1 MKQEEKK
8 INSTDKKN
16 SVTVILPAKHCQDG
30 HAANFDWSK
39 RIRSIVGIFV
49 LLIIWQITAQ
59 YYDQPW
65 IFPSVTRVL
74 SQLAHPLREHYA
86 SGTLLSNTLISLL
99 RVLLGFLFAS
109 IVGVTLGIVM
119 GSISFIRDILE
130 PVIELLRPLC
140 PIAWLPFAIVIF
152 KLKTLPQLFGINYSH
167 TIFDQVQ
174 IGMIFVIFV
183 GGFFP
188 VLTNTLDGV
197 ASVRRNYLL
206 LAKTLGAS
214 PVQIFY
220 HVHLPAAMPM
230 ILTGLRQ
237 GLGLC
242 WFVIIAAEMM
252 TGSDSGIGYLL
263 MYAADNSAMDIVI
276 AAMLIIGAVG
286 AMLSFLMRRVMFRFV
301 GWKEKE
307 I

>member
-1 MKQEEKK
+1 LSKEELK
-8 INSTDKKN
+8 INKSRNYSKLIRW
-16 SVTVILPAKHCQDG
+16 VAGPVIL
-30 HAANFDWSK
+30 
-39 RIRSIVGIFV
+39 
-49 LLIIWQITAQ
+49 LLIWQAAAH
-59 YYDQPW
+59 YYNQPW

-74 SQLAHPLREHYA
+74 SQLAHPLRQHYA
-86 SGTLLSNTLISLL
+86 SGSLLSNTLISLL
-99 RVLLGFLFAS
+99 RVILGFSLAAV
-109 IVGVTLGIVM
+109 VGVALGIVM
-119 GSISFIRDILE
+119 GSITFIRDILE

-140 PIAWLPFAIVIF
+140 PIAWLPFAIVVF

-174 IGMIFVIFV
+174 LGMIFVIFV

-197 ASVRRNYLL
+197 TGIRRNYLL

-214 PVQIFY
+214 PRQIFF
-220 HVHLPAAMPM
+220 HVYLPAAMPM

-252 TGSDSGIGYLL
+252 TGGDSGIGYLL
-263 MYAADNSAMDIVI
+263 MYASDNSAMDIVI

-286 AMLSFLMRRVMFRFV
+286 ALLAFLMRRIMHTLVS
-301 GWKEKE
+301 WKPKE
-307 I
+307 V

>member
-1 MKQEEKK
+1 LSKEELK
-8 INSTDKKN
+8 ISKSRNYSKLLRW
-16 SVTVILPAKHCQDG
+16 VAGPVIL
-30 HAANFDWSK
+30 
-39 RIRSIVGIFV
+39 
-49 LLIIWQITAQ
+49 LLIWQAAAH
-59 YYDQPW
+59 YYNQPW

-74 SQLAHPLREHYA
+74 SQLAHPLRQHYN
-86 SGTLLSNTLISLL
+86 SGSLLSNTLISLL
-99 RVLLGFLFAS
+99 RVIIGFSLAAV
-109 IVGVTLGIVM
+109 VGVTLGIVM
-119 GSISFIRDILE
+119 GSVTFIRDILE

-140 PIAWLPFAIVIF
+140 PIAWLPFAIVVF
-152 KLKTLPQLFGINYSH
+152 KLRTLPQLFGINYSH

-174 IGMIFVIFV
+174 LGMIFVIFV

-197 ASVRRNYLL
+197 TRVRRNYLL

-214 PVQIFY
+214 PRQIFF
-220 HVHLPAAMPM
+220 HVYLPAAMPM

-252 TGSDSGIGYLL
+252 TGGDSGIGYLL
-263 MYAADNSAMDIVI
+263 MYASDNSAMDIVI

-286 AMLSFLMRRVMFRFV
+286 ALLAFLMRRVMHSFV
-301 GWKEKE
+301 SWKPKE
-307 I
+307 V

>member
-1 MKQEEKK
+1 MSKEKLK
-8 INSTDKKN
+8 ISKSRNYSKLLRWIAGP
-16 SVTVILPAKHCQDG
+16 VILL
-30 HAANFDWSK
+30 
-39 RIRSIVGIFV
+39 V
-49 LLIIWQITAQ
+49 IWQAAAQ
-59 YYDQPW
+59 YYNQPW

-74 SQLAHPLREHYA
+74 SQLAHPLRQHYA
-86 SGTLLSNTLISLL
+86 SGSLLSNTLISLL
-99 RVLLGFLFAS
+99 RVILGFTLAAV
-109 IVGVTLGIVM
+109 VGVTLGIIM
-119 GSISFIRDILE
+119 GSVAFFRDIME

-140 PIAWLPFAIVIF
+140 PIAWLPFAIVVF
-152 KLKTLPQLFGINYSH
+152 KLRTLPQLFGIDYSH

-174 IGMIFVIFV
+174 LGMIFVIFV

-197 ASVRRNYLL
+197 TGVRRNYLL

-214 PVQIFY
+214 RRQIFF
-220 HVHLPAAMPM
+220 HVYLPAAMPM

-252 TGSDSGIGYLL
+252 TGGDSGIGYLL
-263 MYAADNSAMDIVI
+263 MYASDNSAMDIVI

-286 AMLSFLMRRVMFRFV
+286 ALLAFLMRRIMYSFV
-301 GWKEKE
+301 SWKPKE

>member
-1 MKQEEKK
+1 LSKEELK
-8 INSTDKKN
+8 ISKSRNYSKLLRWIAGP
-16 SVTVILPAKHCQDG
+16 VILL
-30 HAANFDWSK
+30 
-39 RIRSIVGIFV
+39 V
-49 LLIIWQITAQ
+49 IWQAAAQ
-59 YYDQPW
+59 YYNQPW

-74 SQLAHPLREHYA
+74 SQLAHPLRQHYA
-86 SGTLLSNTLISLL
+86 SGSLLSNTLISLL
-99 RVLLGFLFAS
+99 RVIFGFSLAAV
-109 IVGVTLGIVM
+109 VGVTIGIVM
-119 GSISFIRDILE
+119 GSIPFIRDIME

-140 PIAWLPFAIVIF
+140 PIAWLPFAIVVF
-152 KLKTLPQLFGINYSH
+152 KLRTLPQLFGIDYSH

-174 IGMIFVIFV
+174 LGMIFVIFV

-197 ASVRRNYLL
+197 TGVRRNYLL

-214 PVQIFY
+214 RRQIFFRVY
-220 HVHLPAAMPM
+220 LPAAMPM

-252 TGSDSGIGYLL
+252 TGGDSGIGYLL
-263 MYAADNSAMDIVI
+263 MYASDNSAMDIVI

-286 AMLSFLMRRVMFRFV
+286 ALLAFLMRRIMYSFV
-301 GWKEKE
+301 SWKPKE

>member
-1 MKQEEKK
+1 MSKEELK
-8 INSTDKKN
+8 ISKSRNYSKLIRW
-16 SVTVILPAKHCQDG
+16 VAGPVIL
-30 HAANFDWSK
+30 
-39 RIRSIVGIFV
+39 
-49 LLIIWQITAQ
+49 LLIWQAAAH
-59 YYDQPW
+59 YYNQPW

-74 SQLAHPLREHYA
+74 SQLAHPLRQHYA
-86 SGTLLSNTLISLL
+86 SGSLLSNTLISLL
-99 RVLLGFLFAS
+99 RVILGFSLAAV
-109 IVGVTLGIVM
+109 VGVTLGIVM
-119 GSISFIRDILE
+119 GSVTFIRDIIE

-140 PIAWLPFAIVIF
+140 PIAWLPFAIVVF
-152 KLKTLPQLFGINYSH
+152 KLRTLPQLFGIDYSH

-174 IGMIFVIFV
+174 LGMIFVIFV

-197 ASVRRNYLL
+197 TGVRRNYLL

-214 PVQIFY
+214 RRQIFF
-220 HVHLPAAMPM
+220 HVYLPASMPM

-252 TGSDSGIGYLL
+252 TGGDSGIGYLL
-263 MYAADNSAMDIVI
+263 IYASDNSAMDIVI

-286 AMLSFLMRRVMFRFV
+286 ALLAFLMRRIMHSFV
-301 GWKEKE
+301 SWKPKE
-307 I
+307 V